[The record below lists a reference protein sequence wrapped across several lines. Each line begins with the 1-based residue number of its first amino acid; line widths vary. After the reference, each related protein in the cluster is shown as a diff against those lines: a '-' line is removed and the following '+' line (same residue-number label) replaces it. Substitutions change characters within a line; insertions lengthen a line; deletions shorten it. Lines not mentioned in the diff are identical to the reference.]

1 MHFNVNL
8 KQIKSDYTLTIHK
21 MNKSFLGQ
29 IPINFLNS
37 IKREL
42 GGVDEVQLTIPK
54 YITERFQFSKVINPL
69 FNEIKE
75 ERLICLNDK
84 EYFVIKNVVTTD
96 DKLKSVTA
104 KSKEVK
110 LGKIDVNIEDYGLQM
125 FTKDEETSIISLNDY
140 LKQETGWK
148 LGHVD
153 DSIAYETDS
162 EGNKREKVRWQE
174 SINSNWLDY
183 FNNELK
189 EQFECIADF
198 DTYNNLVNLYHI
210 DSFGDNIQLYLSH
223 DNYIKSLERTT
234 NSDDIVTRLK
244 LEGSEDMDIIGATVT
259 GYDYIENYSY
269 FLDNKEMSEELSRA
283 IKKYQEMNEIR
294 EPIWRELIDTK
305 LKKQRERDDKSSE
318 WLHVIETIKAKKDIK
333 KTYDNP
339 EHKDEVNSAKLAVEI
354 SELEDKKVIL
364 DVQIKHLEEE
374 IAKLDESIKD
384 INILC
389 KRETST
395 DEDGYLIFNE
405 VLLDELNEF
414 LYYDTYT
421 NDAFLKV
428 EDLIAEG
435 KRQLSLKC
443 IPTKEWTLDVINFL
457 DRIIDINFR
466 QHWKGDLSMGDIIV
480 LHSKESKEEELV
492 YFTSFTQ
499 NLKNGKLDTL
509 ELTLSNKKIKED
521 DKRTIADYL
530 TKAEHATR
538 TLNSKRHLFIQQQ
551 KKRINLPDE
560 YIPKKN
566 IQKELM

>member
-42 GGVDEVQLTIPK
+42 GGVDEIQLTIPK

-69 FNEIKE
+69 FEEIKE
-75 ERLICLNDK
+75 ERLICVNNK

-96 DKLKSVTA
+96 DKLKVVTA

-110 LGKIDVNIEDYGLQM
+110 LGKIDVNIEDYGLQI
-125 FTKDEETSIISLNDY
+125 FTEDKDAGIISLNDY
-140 LKQETGWK
+140 LKEQTGWK

-153 DSIAYETDS
+153 DSIAYETDE

-189 EQFECIADF
+189 EQFEFIADF

-210 DSFGDNIQLYLSH
+210 DNFGDNIQLYLSH

-234 NSDDIVTRLK
+234 NSDEIVTRLK
-244 LEGSEDMDIIGATVT
+244 LEGNEEMDIIGATVT

-269 FLDNKEMSEELSRA
+269 FLENGEMSEELNRA

-305 LKKQRERDDKSSE
+305 LKKQRERDNKSNE
-318 WLHVIETIKAKKDIK
+318 WLDVIDKISAYKNLK

-339 EHKDEVNSAKLAVEI
+339 EHKDEINSARIAAEI
-354 SELEDKKVIL
+354 SKLEDEKVIL

-374 IAKLDESIKD
+374 ISKLDESIKD

-395 DEDGYLIFNE
+395 DEDGYLIFNKT
-405 VLLDELNEF
+405 LLDELNEF
-414 LYYDTYT
+414 LYYDTYS
-421 NDAFLKV
+421 NDSFLKV
-428 EDLIAEG
+428 EDLIKEG

-443 IPTKEWTLDVINFL
+443 IPTREWTIDVVNFL
-457 DRIIDINFR
+457 NRIIDINFR
-466 QHWKGDLSMGDIIV
+466 QHWKGDLALGDIIV
-480 LHSKESKEEELV
+480 LHSKESNTEELV

-499 NLKNGKLDTL
+499 NFKNGILDTL
-509 ELTLSNKKIKED
+509 ELTLSNKKMKED
-521 DKRTIADYL
+521 DKRVIADYL
-530 TKAEHATR
+530 TKAEHAMR
-538 TLNSKRHLFIQQQ
+538 TISSKRYLFMQQ
-551 KKRINLPDE
+551 KMKRINLPE
-560 YIPKKN
+560 KYIKK
-566 IQKELM
+566 KELMKS